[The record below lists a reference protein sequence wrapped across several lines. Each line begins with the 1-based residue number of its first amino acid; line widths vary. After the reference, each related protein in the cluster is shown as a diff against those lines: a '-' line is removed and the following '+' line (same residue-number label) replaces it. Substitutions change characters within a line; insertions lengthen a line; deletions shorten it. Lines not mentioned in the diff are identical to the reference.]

1 MLRYIVNSKKNIDR
15 LDGDNLLLE
24 LLKLRGVE
32 KPQELL
38 NLSPQVLCD
47 ANDFRGINEA
57 IELFHKH
64 IINESR
70 IHIIIDSDVDG
81 LTSASTMWG
90 YVSKASNI

>member
-38 NLSPQVLCD
+38 NL
-47 ANDFRGINEA
+47 
-57 IELFHKH
+57 
-64 IINESR
+64 
-70 IHIIIDSDVDG
+70 
-81 LTSASTMWG
+81 
-90 YVSKASNI
+90 

>member
-57 IELFHKH
+57 IELAKPYGDDESPAF
-64 IINESR
+64 INGVLANF
-70 IHIIIDSDVDG
+70 INKG
-81 LTSASTMWG
+81 
-90 YVSKASNI
+90 